1 MALASAQATTI
12 VLLLT
17 LDTLFLW
24 QHALAWHFKMSGVSG
39 ISVLTTSTCK
49 SVSVAAKEGAH
60 SPAAGLTGKVV

>member
-1 MALASAQATTI
+1 MAFASAQATTI

-39 ISVLTTSTCK
+39 ISVCK
-49 SVSVAAKEGAH
+49 SVSVAAIEGAH